1 MGTFTYTAQN
11 KEGRSV
17 SGTLEAVDKASV
29 SQLLTKQGFK
39 PLLIKEK
46 KSGFDPNNLQF
57 SFLKPK
63 KIKTRDL
70 VVFTRQLSTMI
81 NAGVPLVRS
90 LNTLNEQT
98 GSAKLK
104 EVLSAVAKDV
114 ESGISFAEALE
125 KHPKV
130 FGPIYTNMV
139 KAGEA
144 GGILDDILKRLAMQ
158 QEKDASIRKKIKSA
172 SAYPTVL
179 LVITVVAFFAL
190 MTFVVPKIGKI
201 VTDLAGDDTVLPL
214 QTRALLAISDFM
226 INYWYFFA
234 AIIVGGFIG
243 LKRYIK
249 TKQGRRNWHILL
261 LKIPVLKTIITKV
274 AIARFARIF
283 SSLMTAG
290 VSVQESI
297 KVTAA
302 AIGNVVIEEE
312 LKEAGKAITAGQQL
326 SQPLSTSK
334 HFPPIVSQMLA
345 VGEET
350 GQTDVVLVKVADF
363 YEEEVDNLVDS
374 LSSIIEP
381 VMIVVMGAMVGLI
394 ASAVIGPISELSQS
408 IGTN

>member
-1 MGTFTYTAQN
+1 M
-11 KEGRSV
+11 
-17 SGTLEAVDKASV
+17 
-29 SQLLTKQGFK
+29 
-39 PLLIKEK
+39 
-46 KSGFDPNNLQF
+46 
-57 SFLKPK
+57 
-63 KIKTRDL
+63 
-70 VVFTRQLSTMI
+70 
-81 NAGVPLVRS
+81 RS

-201 VTDLAGDDTVLPL
+201 VTDLAGDGAVLPL

-234 AIIVGGFIG
+234 AIIIGGVIG
-243 LKRYIK
+243 LRRYIK
-249 TKQGRRNWHILL
+249 TKKGRRNWHVLL

-312 LKEAGKAITAGQQL
+312 LKEAGKAVTAGQQL